1 MTLKELWMQDD
12 VNVTRFKNIFS
23 FMNFCYR
30 CKITPDNSETYY
42 DGEEG
47 YMYLKYPY
55 VTQLW

>member
-1 MTLKELWMQDD
+1 
-12 VNVTRFKNIFS
+12 
-23 FMNFCYR
+23 MNFCYR

-42 DGEEG
+42 DEEEG

>member
-1 MTLKELWMQDD
+1 MNLKELWMQND
-12 VNVTRFKNIFS
+12 VHVVRFKNIFS

-42 DGEEG
+42 DEEEG

-55 VTQLW
+55 VTQL